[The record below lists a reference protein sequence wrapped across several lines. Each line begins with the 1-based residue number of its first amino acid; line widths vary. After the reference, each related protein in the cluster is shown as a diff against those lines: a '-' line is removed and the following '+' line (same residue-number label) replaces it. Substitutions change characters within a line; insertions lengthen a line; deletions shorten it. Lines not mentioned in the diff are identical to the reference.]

1 MRSDTI
7 YQVGKLSNHSFF
19 IYVLVIRRRH
29 LLIYYTNTVFADKAI
44 HCRYATGICGSGE
57 IPRQSGWP
65 RATAEG
71 LRNLCQTYRPNFS
84 GRSGSRST
92 GTRRGSTIACAYI
105 CAYTYAPQY
114 ILGIRLLQKRVQ
126 AVAVPEKRLGV
137 DDDDLCTGS

>member
-1 MRSDTI
+1 MEFQPGKKLLASSRKKMRIGCGRIPFIRSENF
-7 YQVGKLSNHSFF
+7 QENHCFF

-29 LLIYYTNTVFADKAI
+29 LLIYYTNTVFTDKAI

-105 CAYTYAPQY
+105 CAYTYAP
-114 ILGIRLLQKRVQ
+114 
-126 AVAVPEKRLGV
+126 
-137 DDDDLCTGS
+137 